1 MRKKLGRAVVMRESN
16 EREKQRLTREEYR
29 RKVERNS
36 KLNVWDMCLDRPYIS
51 VAFIVL
57 ALFCIMTK
65 WWIGLLILGIAFIIS
80 ILFIAHSKNPEK
92 ALSIEFKLGGS
103 RILNLL
109 KAIQMG
115 ASLIL
120 FLATYMRQVVSINF
134 QTAGSQDALNL
145 LQGAAAST
153 NNAYAAEGA
162 NAVGVLNNLLGGS
175 LWGTYRYAA
184 SSAQFMNDPGGR
196 AIMIWIFFLMLAPA
210 ICVLAQFFREPYS
223 RRALLVGSGASMVLF
238 ALTPILIRH
247 WAGVYAVNHQ
257 ISQAQINQAFSI
269 GYMAYIAIFCSIVV
283 FVIAVYRSAKQDK
296 F

>member
-1 MRKKLGRAVVMRESN
+1 MRESN
-16 EREKQRLTREEYR
+16 ERKKQRLTREEYR

-65 WWIGLLILGIAFIIS
+65 WWIGLLILGIVFIIG
-80 ILFIAHSKNPEK
+80 ILYIAHSRNPEK
-92 ALSIEFKLGGS
+92 VLSIEFKLGGS
-103 RILNLL
+103 RVLNLL
-109 KAIQMG
+109 KAIQIGCSM
-115 ASLIL
+115 LL

-283 FVIAVYRSAKQDK
+283 FVIAVYRSVKQDR

>member
-1 MRKKLGRAVVMRESN
+1 MRESN
-16 EREKQRLTREEYR
+16 EHKKQRLTREEYR
-29 RKVERNS
+29 RKVEKNS
-36 KLNVWDMCLDRPYIS
+36 KLNIWDLCLDRPYVS

-65 WWIGLLILGIAFIIS
+65 WWIGLLILGIIFIIS
-80 ILFIAHSKNPEK
+80 ILYIAHSQNSEK

-109 KAIQMG
+109 KAIQIG
-115 ASLIL
+115 ASLLL

-145 LQGAAAST
+145 LQGAAANT
-153 NNAYAAEGA
+153 NNVYAAEGA

-238 ALTPILIRH
+238 ALTPIVIRY
-247 WAGVYAVNHQ
+247 WAKVYAIDHQ
-257 ISQAQINQAFSI
+257 ISQVQINQAFSI

-283 FVIAVYRSAKQDK
+283 FVIAVYRSVKQDR
-296 F
+296 FSN

>member
-1 MRKKLGRAVVMRESN
+1 MRESN

-29 RKVERNS
+29 RKVEKNS
-36 KLNVWDMCLDRPYIS
+36 KLNVWDMCLDRPYVS

-65 WWIGLLILGIAFIIS
+65 WWMGLLILGIIFIIS
-80 ILFIAHSKNPEK
+80 ILYIAHSRNPQK
-92 ALSIEFKLGGS
+92 SLSIEFRLGGS
-103 RILNLL
+103 RTLNLL
-109 KAIQMG
+109 KAIQIG

-153 NNAYAAEGA
+153 NNAYATEGA

-184 SSAQFMNDPGGR
+184 NSAQFMSDPGGR

-210 ICVLAQFFREPYS
+210 ICVLAQFFKEPYS

-238 ALTPILIRH
+238 ALTPIVIRH

-257 ISQAQINQAFSI
+257 ISQAQIDQAFSI

-283 FVIAVYRSAKQDK
+283 FVIAVYRSVKHDR
-296 F
+296 FSN

>member
-1 MRKKLGRAVVMRESN
+1 MESKGS
-16 EREKQRLTREEYR
+16 EKRRLTREEYR
-29 RKVERNS
+29 QKVEKNS
-36 KLNVWDMCLDRPYIS
+36 KLNVWDLCLDRPYVS
-51 VAFIVL
+51 VAFIIL
-57 ALFCIMTK
+57 AIFFIMIK
-65 WWIGLLILGIAFIIS
+65 WWLGLLILGVAFIIS
-80 ILFIAHSKNPEK
+80 ILTIAHSRNPEK
-92 ALSIEFKLGGS
+92 TLSIEFRLGGS

-109 KAIQMG
+109 KAIQIG
-115 ASLIL
+115 ASLLL

-175 LWGTYRYAA
+175 LLGTYRYAA
-184 SSAQFMNDPGGR
+184 SSAQFMNDSGGR

-223 RRALLVGSGASMVLF
+223 RRALLVGSGSSMVLF

-257 ISQAQINQAFSI
+257 ISQAQINQAFSV
-269 GYMAYIAIFCSIVV
+269 GYMAYIAIICSIVV
-283 FVIAVYRSAKQDK
+283 FVIAVYRSIKQDN
-296 F
+296 FSE